1 MGDRKAAPTAGGKP
15 ARTNWGALKRSGSAA
30 VQSGEKLSNEDGS
43 TWGPKVFWA
52 GVAFMLGVLWYVI
65 IYSGGANPHGSY

>member
-1 MGDRKAAPTAGGKP
+1 MGNRKAAPAAGGKP
-15 ARTNWGALKRSGSAA
+15 VQTKWGMLKRGGSAA
-30 VQSGEKLSNEDGS
+30 AQSGRKLSNGD

-65 IYSGGANPHGSY
+65 IYSGGAGQHGSY